1 MKRMTI
7 ASLVLVAGASLA
19 AAKSHTAADTNLM
32 GISGGTTCPAGT
44 TQVAVGSHVIYRN
57 PNNGNLTED
66 ARCWTTVPASTSQI
80 EVDVL
85 GPCVVCRF
93 GP

>member
-1 MKRMTI
+1 MKRMVI
-7 ASLVLVAGASLA
+7 AGLALAACASVA
-19 AAKSHTAADTNLM
+19 AAKSHTAADTNLV
-32 GISGGTTCPAGT
+32 GISGATTCPAGT
-44 TQVAVGSHVIYRN
+44 TQVAAGSHVIYRN

-66 ARCWTTVPASTSQI
+66 ARCWATVPASTAQI
-80 EVDVL
+80 EVNVL